1 MKSHMPVAPLRQLSE
16 RERAVLS
23 GIDRRLPLKTIAAEL
38 GVSESRVNQHVRALK
53 ERYGVTN
60 LPALLDA
67 WRDQD
72 IENIDADPCRNPAW
86 RIPQVPDPAIGGE
99 TDGRVA
105 PGEFVLSDAALYAIE
120 APWTVRN
127 DPRVVPGMLDGD
139 NAVLL
144 RLAVIVGMTFGL
156 LAAIV
161 LVVTASLSVSEVL
174 KGESLVP
181 DETTSAG

>member
-1 MKSHMPVAPLRQLSE
+1 MSVVTQRGLSE

-23 GIDRRLPLKTIAAEL
+23 GIDRRLPLKSIAAEL
-38 GVSESRVNQHVRALK
+38 GVSESRINQHVRALK
-53 ERYGVTN
+53 ERFGVHT
-60 LPALLDA
+60 LPALVDA
-67 WRDQD
+67 WREQD
-72 IENIDADPCRNPAW
+72 VEFIEADPCRNPAW
-86 RIPQVPDPAIGGE
+86 RIPQVPDQAIGGE
-99 TDGRVA
+99 TDDRVA

-120 APWTVRN
+120 APWTVKN
-127 DPRVVPGMLDGD
+127 EPRVVPGMLDGD

-144 RLAVIVGMTFGL
+144 RLAVIIGMAFGL

-181 DETTSAG
+181 TETTSAG

>member
-1 MKSHMPVAPLRQLSE
+1 MPVVSQRELSE

-23 GIDRRLPLKTIAAEL
+23 GIDRRLPLKSIAGEL
-38 GVSESRVNQHVRALK
+38 GVSESRINQHVRALK

-67 WRDQD
+67 WREQD
-72 IENIDADPCRNPAW
+72 SENIEADPCRNPAW

-99 TDGRVA
+99 TNDRVA
-105 PGEFVLSDAALYAIE
+105 PGEFVLADAALYAIE
-120 APWTVRN
+120 APWTVK
-127 DPRVVPGMLDGD
+127 DEPRVVPGMLDGD

-181 DETTSAG
+181 TETSPSG

>member
-1 MKSHMPVAPLRQLSE
+1 MPVVTERELTE

-23 GIDRRLPLKTIAAEL
+23 GIDRRLPLKSIAAEL
-38 GVSESRVNQHVRALK
+38 GISESRVNQHVRALK
-53 ERYGVTN
+53 ERYGVGN

-67 WRDQD
+67 WRDEG
-72 IENIDADPCRNPAW
+72 IEIIEPDSCRNSAW
-86 RIPQVPDPAIGGE
+86 RIPQVPDPAVGGE
-99 TDGRVA
+99 NEGRVA